1 MSIKKNLIE
10 IFKSSKFTLKEAYDA
25 NPDIPEESVRARIY
39 EKILERRSGRL
50 IGEFT

>member
-39 EKILERRSGRL
+39 ENLN
-50 IGEFT
+50 

>member
-25 NPDIPEESVRARIY
+25 KFLFPPLVDTVSFH
-39 EKILERRSGRL
+39 G
-50 IGEFT
+50 